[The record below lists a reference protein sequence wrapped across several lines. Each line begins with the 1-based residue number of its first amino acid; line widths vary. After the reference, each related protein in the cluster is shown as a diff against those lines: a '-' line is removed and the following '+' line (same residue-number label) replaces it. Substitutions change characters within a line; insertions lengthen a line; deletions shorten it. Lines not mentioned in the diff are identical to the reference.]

1 MKGQNFP
8 KHTHNYIYNAILINL
23 QKGKRFMKKKTW
35 FKKITSMVV
44 AFGMVIALTPSS
56 VFADD
61 ILTEEAQT
69 EITTEAE
76 ETTEAE
82 ITTEEMVIPEEV
94 TTEETTEAVTETP
107 EVTSEEEEVTTEEVT
122 TEETTEVEESEN
134 EEEAEETSAEVIPTF
149 TQVYDGVDVSGK
161 DFSSCELLIATGDA
175 SIFTA
180 DTEVV
185 SEYNGIYLTRYPDA
199 TTTMYAYSYY
209 YNKVELIEVNSVNF
223 KGADNEAENET
234 EETSEDDGDVPQ
246 QESEETD
253 PVDNTEDSAPAEEI
267 ANDGHGEADL
277 SNLNNGNDAFSN
289 VSDLGAV
296 YGADIALIDTG
307 ASGSNV
313 VGAVSV
319 LGGGT
324 GDDNGHGTKM
334 YNAIINQNPNARI
347 LSIKALDSSNRGQA
361 SDIYA
366 AIQYAI
372 DSNVRIINLSLAS
385 ISSSDSQ
392 IVVDAINEAIGNGIT
407 VVGAAGN
414 YSSNASYFIPGCVGG
429 VITCAATDSD
439 GNLLS
444 TSNYGSA
451 VDYYVVAD
459 STSEAAAIVSG
470 LISKDGLGFSSD
482 IVRTEEGQNK
492 ETASEGDAIEIVV
505 EKEEER
511 TPEEREETEKQ
522 TDLDRNI
529 LEDNPWLNHGQFL
542 GQINPDG
549 GSYSPATPPAGYPS
563 IIMANCSAIVE
574 VDHADANHRIGTVL
588 ATDVYSMNNG
598 CNIND
603 FVYDKP
609 VSLYC
614 NCDYEGISSIY
625 HHYWNTAGGTEHF
638 SGPAGPQHLCTV
650 PGSGEISIP
659 ATAFIYSGTSVTIG
673 GQTYYRYFTVDYAS
687 GYSGA
692 GYQDVRMI
700 MDIRRNSSP
709 GYVTIHKSGKTQ
721 SGATSTK
728 SLDGIKY
735 GLYRNLTG
743 TEEKLAEFTL
753 GSDGWP
759 RTGNGG
765 RNGINVVG
773 SSAGTG
779 DGPTIRSDGH
789 AYLQWYSTTSPQ
801 NWYFREIST
810 NGNYFLN
817 SSNITAQYN
826 NNNAVK
832 VAEVTDYEIT
842 GQIEVFKYVQG
853 SASKTGLASAKFTVY
868 NSSGSSA
875 GTITTNSEGY
885 GRLQGLYP
893 GTYTIKE
900 TTAPSHYV
908 ANNQTW
914 TFTIAAN
921 GAASYPSQSS
931 ITTAHGWAAGLG
943 NNTSLSPHLA
953 VPNVT
958 TPKKVKVKK
967 VSSNPDYTNRND
979 NYSLAGAEF
988 AIYKDP
994 NVAQAEIDAGDY
1006 SHALTTLTTG
1016 ANGESPIFTIDQSLM
1031 NKTNAGVVIPTKF
1044 YAVETKAP
1052 KNYQMN
1058 RGPHEVTVT
1067 AANDTDANA
1076 AVFNISDVP
1085 VNDPINVYIEKNH
1098 NSTEDAQGNKAAL
1111 LNAEFTVKHYPLDIE
1126 ENYTFEE
1133 LQSFTPDITETY
1145 TTQELADGKIGIK
1158 IDKFYPLGYL
1168 TIEETTPP
1176 EGFVINP
1183 TDKAFIN
1190 GNEVSAKMAFV
1201 LISDGTPETGYH
1213 GIGSYYVDENG
1224 NRDDYIAHD
1233 VTVTNT
1239 FNLNNELGRADIKWV
1254 KEDQNGNPV
1263 PIGEAQFEIKNN
1275 ETKET
1280 AIVTTDEYG
1289 NFSTEASFESHTTGV
1304 WFKLGKQNTVEE
1316 TPDDNKG
1323 ALPLGE
1329 YTITEIK
1336 APTGMQ
1342 KEEPITVT
1350 LDTDGEVVTIFD
1362 NARGDQREVIS
1373 DMDEASLG
1381 TLALVETSNGET
1393 KTLPAAPGQTIHDI
1407 CEWKN
1412 LRYDSDYTLVGKL
1425 VQINKDG
1432 TTEFVKTTDDQG
1444 NEVEATGITHF
1455 RTPDT
1460 YTQSRYDA
1468 CGESEIEF
1476 SNLDFTG
1483 KEGLNFVVFERLYLG
1498 DLTED
1503 DIKNEN
1509 YDKEYPDSNND
1520 TEFPLLHED
1529 ETDKD
1534 QTVTVPDGQTE
1545 AEYEDGTKTA
1555 SVLKSKHFVIND
1567 TVSYTG
1573 LTVGRHYRLEGQL
1586 YVRPANDSDDK
1597 EYTDAELEELKAL
1610 DKDGNEI
1617 KSSTTFVPT
1626 ERDGVAVVTF
1636 EYDMDYEVEKRT
1648 YVVFE
1653 DCYDEDDGDIRVFHH
1668 GNIHDDG
1675 QSSYEP
1681 VISTQA
1687 KGTEERSELCYKE
1700 GKFVDTIF
1708 YENLE
1713 ANATYIVNGIA
1724 IDKETGE
1731 PILLNGKKV
1740 AAQAEFTTGEATNQN
1755 GAVDGSYDLEFNITE
1770 DQYNDLEG
1778 KTFVIYES
1786 LQNEALSLIAQHN
1799 DINDLGQQLTVSK
1812 LETELL
1818 GEDTKDHITYPDEE
1832 VVLIDTC
1839 QYSNLIGGKNYSISG
1854 KLMNQ
1859 ATGEPLLDE
1868 NGKEITGKTDFI
1880 ADESGNGVVEVKFT
1894 FNAKILHIEGE
1905 SIVAFEEV
1913 RPQGYELPIA
1923 VHTEIDDE
1931 SQTVDICKVGTKV
1944 SKSDWTTKDTI
1955 SLTDSI
1961 SYKNLY
1967 IADGYK
1973 YIAKGWLVDEKGE
1986 KITVDGK
1993 EIYKE
1998 VEFTPTAKDGMIDVK
2013 FDDFSAAGLNGKYV
2027 VFEEVYVVIPE
2038 HTDKDGKKITSST
2051 HLIGEHKD
2059 LTDSNQTI
2067 TVSHTPKTGMTVFF
2081 IILGILAVGGAGM
2094 LIFRRK
2100 NVISK

>member
-1 MKGQNFP
+1 
-8 KHTHNYIYNAILINL
+8 
-23 QKGKRFMKKKTW
+23 MKKKTW

-61 ILTEEAQT
+61 ILTEETQT

-94 TTEETTEAVTETP
+94 TTEETTESVTETP
-107 EVTSEEEEVTTEEVT
+107 EVTSEEEITTEEVT
-122 TEETTEVEESEN
+122 TEETTEVEESEI
-134 EEEAEETSAEVIPTF
+134 EEEAEETPAEVIPTF

-223 KGADNEAENET
+223 KGADNEEGNET

-246 QESEETD
+246 QEAEEIA

-313 VGAVSV
+313 VSAVSV
-319 LGGGT
+319 LGGT
-324 GDDNGHGTKM
+324 AGDDNGHGTKM
-334 YNAIINQNPNARI
+334 YNKIVEQNPNAKI
-347 LSIKALDSSNRGQA
+347 LSIKALDSGNRGSA
-361 SDIYA
+361 ADIYA

-414 YSSNASYFIPGCVGG
+414 YSSNASYFIPGCIGG

-482 IVRTEEGQNK
+482 IVRTEEGQKK
-492 ETASEGDAIEIVV
+492 ETASESDADLQEPVQP
-505 EKEEER
+505 EEEYS
-511 TPEEREETEKQ
+511 EEKQ
-522 TDLDRNI
+522 DEIKKSEIQNDLIN
-529 LEDNPWLNHGQFL
+529 DNPWLSPGSFVGQAPEGLPNTLVCTVVFHQTSSPGRPFSGVVDSITATSTSVSGIHNTSVQCYCSIREAQEGHTHGPNGPCADPGQHYGTYTQITTTGWPFHYDGMVDGEAHYVCEPWAPGDLTHAAGWQQMLVQFL
-542 GQINPDG
+542 
-549 GSYSPATPPAGYPS
+549 
-563 IIMANCSAIVE
+563 V
-574 VDHADANHRIGTVL
+574 
-588 ATDVYSMNNG
+588 
-598 CNIND
+598 
-603 FVYDKP
+603 P
-609 VSLYC
+609 VP
-614 NCDYEGISSIY
+614 E
-625 HHYWNTAGGTEHF
+625 
-638 SGPAGPQHLCTV
+638 
-650 PGSGEISIP
+650 
-659 ATAFIYSGTSVTIG
+659 TSK
-673 GQTYYRYFTVDYAS
+673 
-687 GYSGA
+687 
-692 GYQDVRMI
+692 
-700 MDIRRNSSP
+700 P
-709 GYVTIHKSGKTQ
+709 GYVTIHKTGKNYDG
-721 SGATSTK
+721 STSSK
-728 SLDGIKY
+728 SVAGIKY
-735 GLYRNLTG
+735 GLYRDINTPGELIAT
-743 TEEKLAEFTL
+743 FTL
-753 GSDGWP
+753 GEDGYP
-759 RTGNGG
+759 SLIEDT
-765 RNGINVVG
+765 
-773 SSAGTG
+773 SSAAG
-779 DGPTIRSDGH
+779 DEQVKKDGH
-789 AYLQWYSTTSPQ
+789 NCLQWYSKVSPQ
-801 NWYFREIST
+801 DWYFREIST
-810 NGNYFLN
+810 NGNYFL
-817 SSNITAQYN
+817 SNTKIPVTYRNDTTATATITASD
-826 NNNAVK
+826 NA
-832 VAEVTDYEIT
+832 TQ

-921 GAASYPSQSS
+921 GATSYPAQSS
-931 ITTAHGWAAGLG
+931 ITTARGWAAGLG

-1067 AANDTDANA
+1067 AANDTDASA

-1145 TTQELADGKIGIK
+1145 TTQELADGKIGVK
-1158 IDKFYPLGYL
+1158 IAKTYPLGYL

-1183 TDKAFIN
+1183 LDKAFIN

-1201 LISDGTPETGYH
+1201 LTSEGSAESGYEGKNPIH
-1213 GIGSYYVDENG
+1213 IDENG
-1224 NRDDYIAHD
+1224 NRDTAYATD

-1239 FNLNNELGRADIKWV
+1239 FNMNNELGRADIKWV

-1275 ETKET
+1275 ETQET

-1304 WFKLGKQNTVEE
+1304 WFKLGNQNTVEE
-1316 TPDDNKG
+1316 TPNDNKG

-1342 KEEPITVT
+1342 KEEPITVI
-1350 LDTDGEVVTIFD
+1350 LDTDGEVVTVFD
-1362 NARGDQREVIS
+1362 NAKGDQREVIS

-1432 TTEFVKTTDDQG
+1432 TTEYVKTTDDQG

-1529 ETDKD
+1529 ETDEN

-1545 AEYEDGTKTA
+1545 AEYEDGTKTS

-1668 GNIHDDG
+1668 GNIHDDD

-1687 KGTEERSELCYKE
+1687 KGTEERSELCYNE
-1700 GKFVDTIF
+1700 GKFVDTVF
-1708 YENLE
+1708 FENLE
-1713 ANATYIVNGIA
+1713 ANATYIVSGTA
-1724 IDKETGE
+1724 IDKKTGE

-1755 GAVDGSYDLEFNITE
+1755 GAVDGSYDLEFKITE
-1770 DQYNDLEG
+1770 DQYKDLEG

-1832 VVLIDTC
+1832 VTLIDTC
-1839 QYSNLIGGKNYSISG
+1839 VYSNLIPDKKYTISG
-1854 KLMNQ
+1854 VLYNQ
-1859 ATGEPLLDE
+1859 NTGEPMLDE
-1868 NGKEITGKTDFI
+1868 NGKEITGKTEFV
-1880 ADESGNGVVEVKFT
+1880 ADKSGNGVVEVKFT

-1905 SIVAFEEV
+1905 SIVAFEKVTPKDGNFPLSMHCDIE
-1913 RPQGYELPIA
+1913 
-1923 VHTEIDDE
+1923 DD

-2094 LIFRRK
+2094 LIFRRR
-2100 NVISK
+2100 NDISK